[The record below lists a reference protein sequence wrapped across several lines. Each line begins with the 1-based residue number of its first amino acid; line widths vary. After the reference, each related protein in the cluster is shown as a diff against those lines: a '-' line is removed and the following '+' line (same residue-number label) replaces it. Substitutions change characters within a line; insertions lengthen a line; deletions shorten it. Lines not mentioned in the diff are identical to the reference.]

1 MSLLDAL
8 LLDPAPFQIWI
19 ADRKDRQKGSGTASD
34 PFDGGLSAAK
44 FDAIMSQFSAAT
56 NITIRL
62 GPGTFFTSSA
72 RGLVGFASLRKPN
85 PN

>member
-19 ADRKDRQKGSGTASD
+19 ADRNDRQKGSGTASD

-44 FDAIMSQFSAAT
+44 FDAIMSQIVLVLCVA
-56 NITIRL
+56 
-62 GPGTFFTSSA
+62 PA
-72 RGLVGFASLRKPN
+72 RVVRPAVTQHGGVKPL
-85 PN
+85 PAVR